1 MTGLSPEQ
9 ITSLERHL
17 EIEEANSLS
26 FLLEEESLRDSLP
39 DGKDYYQHVLSSAE
53 LDRSN
58 PKNSYIMY
66 LAGKVDKI
74 DLTKPCAFTSRA
86 TTLPDIDVDFP
97 TDYREKAIDYVR
109 DKYGSD
115 KVCQITTF
123 GRLSGRSAIK
133 GVMRAVGGYDF
144 ETMSLVTEAIPD
156 QAAISDK
163 MEESGDES
171 IITWVL
177 ENPEAADKIKPNRA
191 ISTSEFCRLEDGVLV
206 GDYADIFRIAI
217 ALEGTFQ
224 NQGKHAAGVIIS
236 SEKVAEVSPMCL
248 SKDGVPIAAFDMGCL
263 EKMGLV
269 KFDFLGVD
277 ILNKIQ
283 EAYGPEIVNVRL
295 DDEEAWDVICSG
307 NTKGCFQIENHLG
320 RDWSKEIRP
329 RLMEELS
336 AVISVIRPGSSP
348 RVYADRKNGIEPVED
363 NAINRVIDTY
373 GVLVY
378 QETLLNIAKKLAGFN
393 SADSIKLM
401 KSVGKKDAKLL
412 FSLEAKFVAGCVKT
426 GIISKDDAVKL
437 FTDIKASARYL
448 FNKSISSE
456 SITKCRDG
464 STKTIAQIQAGD
476 EVMTP
481 TGFAKVIA
489 KYDHGVMDTYSA
501 TFSNESNVRCSINHK
516 FLCEGGDI
524 LPLGQILFEGRQ
536 VITELGVAEI
546 VYFDYAGK
554 ENLWDIEIDSEDHIY
569 FANGVATSNSH
580 GVSYS
585 YPCYW
590 SAYIKAHR
598 PLKFYEVWLKYS
610 ANKLDPHEEVRNLV
624 LSAKLDNVEILPP
637 SCEYLTEGFFIKDDS
652 VVFGLSHIKGVAN
665 RELEK
670 LFTLMR
676 THGVRASLVTYLTEI
691 LPNINKRTCEALIN
705 CGCFHYLGVSRA
717 ALLHY
722 YECFSDLSDKELVF
736 FQDKSFK
743 TPAEA
748 LEAACGLKKEGGA
761 CATKGRVEKLKI
773 ILERL
778 VNPGRILHDLPGKIA
793 ASEEAAIGIT
803 LSCSYMDACLAAGIA
818 DTTCKEIMR
827 GKPGKRTIVVR
838 ITEVKEHIIKSSEK
852 KMAFLTVCDDSAEID
867 NVVCFAD
874 QYEQFGR
881 FMYDGSMVA
890 IYGEL
895 GKKRSFVIEKVV
907 EL

>member
-9 ITSLERHL
+9 VISLERHL
-17 EIEEANSLS
+17 EIIDGGAYS
-26 FLLEEESLRDSLP
+26 FLLEEEALRDSLP
-39 DGKDYYQHVLSSAE
+39 DGKEYYKHILDSVE

-66 LAGKVDKI
+66 QAGKVDKI
-74 DLTKPCAFTSRA
+74 DLTKPCAFTKASTA
-86 TTLPDIDVDFP
+86 LPDIDVDFP

-109 DKYGSD
+109 TKYGTD

-123 GRLSGRSAIK
+123 GRLSGRSAVK
-133 GVMRAVGGYDF
+133 AVMRVEGGYDF
-144 ETMSLVTEAIPD
+144 ETMNIVTEGIPD
-156 QAAISDK
+156 EAAISDQL
-163 MEESGDES
+163 EETGEDS
-171 IITWVL
+171 IISWML
-177 ENPEAADKIKPNRA
+177 HNDGDKIA
-191 ISTSEFCRLEDGVLV
+191 DYCRIEDGILV
-206 GDYADIFRIAI
+206 GDYADIFRKAI

-236 SEKVAEVSPMCL
+236 SENVADVSPMCL
-248 SKDGVPIAAFDMGCL
+248 SKDGVPIAAFDMAWL
-263 EKMGLV
+263 EKAGLV

-283 EAYGPEIVNVRL
+283 EAWGPDIVNVPFT
-295 DDEEAWDVICSG
+295 DEEAWDVICGG

-329 RLMEELS
+329 RNEEELS
-336 AVISVIRPGSSP
+336 AVISVIRPGSLMARDESG
-348 RVYADRKNGIEPVED
+348 RSMTKVYADRKNGLEPVDD
-363 NAINRVIDTY
+363 NPINRVIDTY

-412 FSLEAKFVAGCVKT
+412 FSLEDKFVSGCIKMGT
-426 GIISKDDAVKL
+426 IPKDDAVKL
-437 FTDIKASARYL
+437 FTNIKSSARYL
-448 FNKSISSE
+448 FNK
-456 SITKCRDG
+456 
-464 STKTIAQIQAGD
+464 
-476 EVMTP
+476 
-481 TGFAKVIA
+481 
-489 KYDHGVMDTYSA
+489 
-501 TFSNESNVRCSINHK
+501 
-516 FLCEGGDI
+516 
-524 LPLGQILFEGRQ
+524 
-536 VITELGVAEI
+536 
-546 VYFDYAGK
+546 
-554 ENLWDIEIDSEDHIY
+554 
-569 FANGVATSNSH
+569 SH

-590 SAYIKAHR
+590 SAYIKAHK

-610 ANKLDPHEEVRNLV
+610 SHKLDPHAEVRNLV

-637 SCEYLTEGFFIKDDS
+637 SCEYLTPGFFIKGDA
-652 VVFGLSHIKGVAN
+652 VVFGLTHIKGVAN

-670 LFTLMR
+670 LFALMQ

-691 LPNINKRTCEALIN
+691 FPHINKRTCEALIN

-722 YECFSDLSDKELVF
+722 YECFSDLSDKELQF
-736 FQDKSFK
+736 FVTNSSGA
-743 TPAEA
+743 TPAAA

-778 VNPGRILHDLPGKIA
+778 TNPGRILHDLPGKIA

-838 ITEVKEHIIKSSEK
+838 IKEVKEHVIKSSEK
-852 KMAFLTVCDDSAEID
+852 KMAFLTVEDSGAELD
-867 NVVCFAD
+867 NIVCFAD
-874 QYEQFGR
+874 EYESYGR
-881 FMYDGSMVA
+881 FLYEGAMVA

-895 GKKRSFVIEKVV
+895 GKKKSFVVERCV